1 MIGQVGRYLDTIRA
15 VRPEFDTVIIA
26 DAFRSI
32 AVVQVAC
39 AIAFVI
45 SGLIRIP
52 RFFKREV

>member
-1 MIGQVGRYLDTIRA
+1 MIGQAGRYLDTIRA
-15 VRPEFDTVIIA
+15 VRPELDTVMIA

-45 SGLIRIP
+45 SGFSFLS
-52 RFFKREV
+52 V

>member
-1 MIGQVGRYLDTIRA
+1 MIGQAGRYLDTIRA
-15 VRPEFDTVIIA
+15 VRPELDTVMIA

-45 SGLIRIP
+45 SGLVRMP
-52 RFFKREV
+52 RFFRRDI